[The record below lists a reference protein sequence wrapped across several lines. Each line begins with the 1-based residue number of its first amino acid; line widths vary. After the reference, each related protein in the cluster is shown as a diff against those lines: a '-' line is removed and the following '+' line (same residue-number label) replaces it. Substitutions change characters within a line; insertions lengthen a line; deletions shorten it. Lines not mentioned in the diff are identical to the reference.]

1 MDQLKEWD
9 LSGKCALITADSRG
23 WTPFFAEALAEAGAD
38 IVLVGDDIEQVNKS
52 INVIKSYGRA
62 SMIHLIDLT
71 SYEDIQSVVSK
82 TLAEFGKIDIL
93 VNNAQTDFSKPF
105 LEVSNDEWKNIM
117 SYNIYSVV
125 MFSKEVGKHMVAN
138 NYGRII
144 NINSIAGVRGM
155 WNSTLKCASRGA
167 ISQLTSSLGLEW
179 AEFGVRV
186 NGIGAGWLNISSS
199 DSGDV
204 LNRYLPSRRLGHP
217 TDLCGLLVYLASEAC
232 DFVTGTTI
240 NIDGGALA
248 HA

>member
-1 MDQLKEWD
+1 
-9 LSGKCALITADSRG
+9 
-23 WTPFFAEALAEAGAD
+23 
-38 IVLVGDDIEQVNKS
+38 
-52 INVIKSYGRA
+52 
-62 SMIHLIDLT
+62 
-71 SYEDIQSVVSK
+71 
-82 TLAEFGKIDIL
+82 
-93 VNNAQTDFSKPF
+93 
-105 LEVSNDEWKNIM
+105 
-117 SYNIYSVV
+117 
-125 MFSKEVGKHMVAN
+125 MVAN

-186 NGIGAGWLNISSS
+186 NGIGAGWLDISSS

-204 LNRYLPSRRLGHP
+204 LNRYLPSRRIGHP